1 MHEGERLGGKN
12 EVYWGLSFIQARLLW
27 GAGALLGAS
36 VVPKNSGEGHLIP
49 WPHNSAALALD
60 FTSNESRYFA

>member
-27 GAGALLGAS
+27 GAGALSGAS
-36 VVPKNSGEGHLIP
+36 VVPKNSGKGVP
-49 WPHNSAALALD
+49 DPVAA
-60 FTSNESRYFA
+60 